1 MNKKFFGL
9 IALATLFIS
18 IILAGCSPS
27 NSSQTGD
34 ENGKSEEDKKDELVL
49 AVGGEPETGFDPTT
63 GWGRYGSPLF
73 QSTLLK
79 RDNQLN
85 IVNDLASSYE
95 VSDDGKVWTVSLRD
109 DVKFSDGQPLTATD
123 VQFTFE
129 TALNNGSVVD
139 LNAMENVEATDEYTV
154 KFTLKEAQSTFINSL
169 VATGIVPRHAYGEDY
184 ADNPVGSGPYQLVQ
198 WDRGQQLI
206 VQANP
211 EYYDKK
217 PYFQKVTFLFLSE
230 DAAFAAAQAGNVD
243 VAAIPAAFSKQ
254 QVPGM
259 RLEAVKT
266 VDNRGI
272 VFPYIKS
279 GDVTEDGLPIGN
291 DVTADPAIRHAINI
305 AIDREAI
312 IDGVLEGYGSPA
324 YTSVEGLPWWN
335 PETVFEDAN
344 IDGAKKLLQDSGW
357 KDTDGDGIF
366 EKGSLKAE
374 FTLYYPA
381 DDAIRQSL
389 AIAVA
394 DMIKPVGIN
403 IKVEGESWDTIE
415 QKMYS
420 NAVLMGWGSHDPHE
434 MYNVYSSKY
443 AGVDYYNTGFY
454 KNKTVDEYF
463 EKALGATNETEAM
476 EFWKKAQWDGTT
488 GLSAKGD
495 APWAWLV
502 NIDHLYLVK
511 DGLDIG
517 EQRIHPHGH
526 GFPVTNNI
534 EEWKWNE

>member
-1 MNKKFFGL
+1 
-9 IALATLFIS
+9 
-18 IILAGCSPS
+18 
-27 NSSQTGD
+27 
-34 ENGKSEEDKKDELVL
+34 
-49 AVGGEPETGFDPTT
+49 
-63 GWGRYGSPLF
+63 
-73 QSTLLK
+73 
-79 RDNQLN
+79 
-85 IVNDLASSYE
+85 
-95 VSDDGKVWTVSLRD
+95 
-109 DVKFSDGQPLTATD
+109 
-123 VQFTFE
+123 
-129 TALNNGSVVD
+129 
-139 LNAMENVEATDEYTV
+139 
-154 KFTLKEAQSTFINSL
+154 
-169 VATGIVPRHAYGEDY
+169 
-184 ADNPVGSGPYQLVQ
+184 
-198 WDRGQQLI
+198 
-206 VQANP
+206 
-211 EYYDKK
+211 
-217 PYFQKVTFLFLSE
+217 
-230 DAAFAAAQAGNVD
+230 
-243 VAAIPAAFSKQ
+243 
-254 QVPGM
+254 
-259 RLEAVKT
+259 
-266 VDNRGI
+266 
-272 VFPYIKS
+272 
-279 GDVTEDGLPIGN
+279 
-291 DVTADPAIRHAINI
+291 
-305 AIDREAI
+305 
-312 IDGVLEGYGSPA
+312 LEGYGSPA
-324 YTSVEGLPWWN
+324 YTSVDGLPWWN

-357 KDTDGDGIF
+357 EDTDGDRIL

-374 FTLYYPA
+374 FSLYYPA

-394 DMIKPVGIN
+394 DMIKPLGIN